1 MATER
6 VTVLDLM
13 GQASESVPRV
23 GAAAEP
29 QAPPPEEDLEARID
43 RLSEALESV
52 PEPGRSVA
60 EELLSAVLQMHGEAL
75 GRIRDLIDDDT
86 AQRLLA
92 DPTVAGVLLVHDM
105 YPVSLEER
113 VVQALDSVRP
123 YMESHGGDVELLGVD
138 DGVARL
144 KLEGSCHGCAAS
156 ASTLEL
162 AIKKALDETAPD
174 LLDVVVEGE
183 DEPPD
188 HGPPIP
194 GHGAARWPGK
204 VGGLGRGR
212 RPGRADRGIGDHG
225 VRRRRRGAGGQR
237 ERHAAGL
244 PQPCAACEGSLAGA
258 ACPPASWTARRAR
271 PASTCPRRAG
281 ARRGPAGAHA
291 AAARG
296 RRPRQDRAGRMSGVA
311 RLRRLATSLRAT
323 RRHGGGARGRALR
336 PVRAGDRRG
345 PPPPAA
351 PGPAPDR
358 VRVRGVH
365 RHARGRRRVPAGGH
379 ARGVAARPGAG
390 RRALGL
396 VRHPDRAGVLHAQHD
411 LGGRGGHVPQP
422 RGPDRVRA
430 GPVGLG
436 PAGGRQ
442 PGADHAR
449 GRRRGPD
456 RGPQGHART
465 GT

>member
-29 QAPPPEEDLEARID
+29 APPPAPEEDLEAKVD

-75 GRIRDLIDDDT
+75 GRIRDLIDDET

-92 DPTVAGVLLVHDM
+92 DPTVAGVLLIHDM

-113 VVQALDSVRP
+113 VVAALDSVRP
-123 YMESHGGDVELLGVD
+123 YMESHGGDVELLGVE

-188 HGPPIP
+188 HGPPIAGQALP
-194 GHGAARWPGK
+194 MAGK
-204 VGGLGRGR
+204 VADWAEVDGLAELVEG
-212 RPGRADRGIGDHG
+212 ATTTVFAGDG
-225 VRRRRRGAGGQR
+225 EVMVANVNGTLLAYRNT
-237 ERHAAGL
+237 
-244 PQPCAACEGSLAGA
+244 CAACDAPLAGA
-258 ACPPASWTARRAR
+258 TVFSGILHCPSCETRFDLP
-271 PASTCPRRAG
+271 
-281 ARRGPAGAHA
+281 
-291 AAARG
+291 
-296 RRPRQDRAGRMSGVA
+296 RAGRGVDDDA
-311 RLRRLATSLRAT
+311 VQLGPVPLLRE
-323 RRHGGGARGRALR
+323 GE
-336 PVRAGDRRG
+336 
-345 PPPPAA
+345 
-351 PGPAPDR
+351 DR
-358 VRVRGVH
+358 VRI
-365 RHARGRRRVPAGGH
+365 AQ
-379 ARGVAARPGAG
+379 GA
-390 RRALGL
+390 
-396 VRHPDRAGVLHAQHD
+396 
-411 LGGRGGHVPQP
+411 
-422 RGPDRVRA
+422 
-430 GPVGLG
+430 
-436 PAGGRQ
+436 
-442 PGADHAR
+442 
-449 GRRRGPD
+449 
-456 RGPQGHART
+456 
-465 GT
+465 

>member
-1 MATER
+1 MAAER

-13 GQASESVPRV
+13 GQASASVPRI

-29 QAPPPEEDLEARID
+29 EQAAPPEDLEARID

-144 KLEGSCHGCAAS
+144 KLQGSCHGCAAS

-183 DEPPD
+183 DEPAD

-194 GHGAARWPGK
+194 GQALPMAGK
-204 VGGLGRGR
+204 VGGWADVDGLGALAEGSVTTVF
-212 RPGRADRGIGDHG
+212 AGDG
-225 VRRRRRGAGGQR
+225 EVLVANVNDTLLAYRNQ
-237 ERHAAGL
+237 
-244 PQPCAACEGSLAGA
+244 CAACGGSLAGGGLSA
-258 ACPPASWTARRAR
+258 GVLACPSCAASFDL
-271 PASTCPRRAG
+271 PK
-281 ARRGPAGAHA
+281 
-291 AAARG
+291 
-296 RRPRQDRAGRMSGVA
+296 AGRGEKGQLGPMPL
-311 RLRRLATSLRAT
+311 LRD
-323 RRHGGGARGRALR
+323 
-336 PVRAGDRRG
+336 GD
-345 PPPPAA
+345 
-351 PGPAPDR
+351 DR
-358 VRVRGVH
+358 VRI
-365 RHARGRRRVPAGGH
+365 
-379 ARGVAARPGAG
+379 
-390 RRALGL
+390 ALG
-396 VRHPDRAGVLHAQHD
+396 A
-411 LGGRGGHVPQP
+411 
-422 RGPDRVRA
+422 
-430 GPVGLG
+430 
-436 PAGGRQ
+436 
-442 PGADHAR
+442 
-449 GRRRGPD
+449 
-456 RGPQGHART
+456 
-465 GT
+465 